1 MAKAPF
7 ARRYAQAL
15 FALASEHGRQ
25 EAWAEALARLE
36 AVASEPTVA
45 LYFAEPRIGVEARA
59 KAVALLAEGEDAL
72 LGNFLGLLAER
83 RALGTLGAIRREYQG
98 LLDES
103 LGRVQARVTT
113 AVALTDAQRTRLA
126 QSLSGA
132 LGKQVSVDAS
142 EEPAIIGGLV
152 VRVGDQVIDG
162 SVRTRLEAL
171 RTSLAHG
178 TLS

>member
-59 KAVALLAEGEDAL
+59 KAVALLAESHISVHSWPE
-72 LGNFLGLLAER
+72 
-83 RALGTLGAIRREYQG
+83 TQTAICDIFTCSE
-98 LLDES
+98 E
-103 LGRVQARVTT
+103 
-113 AVALTDAQRTRLA
+113 
-126 QSLSGA
+126 SGA
-132 LGKQVSVDAS
+132 SAAMEYMQAAFKATGVECTTTV
-142 EEPAIIGGLV
+142 
-152 VRVGDQVIDG
+152 
-162 SVRTRLEAL
+162 TRSKL
-171 RTSLAHG
+171 T
-178 TLS
+178 